1 MSESNFAQR
10 YADLSNED
18 PYIQAVRRPGQTI
31 LRTMPYEYGGI
42 VGGPLSAAGVATT
55 PLTLAA
61 GAVQTTIGML
71 ADSDFVLTSLAV
83 SVNQTANSD
92 MKFNRNLT
100 IQIQDTSTG
109 KLFFSAPAVTSLAG
123 GGGGFP
129 FIFPAPRVLRPNI
142 VLLVTGQNRDTAVN
156 YNAMFVTLGGTR
168 IFYNEDR

>member
-1 MSESNFAQR
+1 MTYLDR
-10 YADLSNED
+10 YAELSNQD
-18 PYIQAVRRPGQTI
+18 PYIQSVKRPGQNI
-31 LRTMPYEYGGI
+31 VKKMPYAYQGI
-42 VGGPLSAAGVATT
+42 VGGPLSPTGVATT

-61 GAVQTTIGML
+61 GAVQTTVSMQ

-83 SVNQTANSD
+83 CVNITTNGD

-100 IQIQDTSTG
+100 LQIQDTSTG
-109 KLFFSAPAVTSLAG
+109 KLFFSAPCVTSLAG

-142 VLLVTGQNRDTAVN
+142 VLLLTGQNRDTAVN

-168 IFYNEDR
+168 IFYDEA

>member
-1 MSESNFAQR
+1 MSYLDR
-10 YADLSNED
+10 YAELSNQD
-18 PYIQAVRRPGQTI
+18 PYIQSVKRAGQNI
-31 LRTMPYEYGGI
+31 LKKMPYEYGGI

-61 GAVQTTIGML
+61 GAVQTTVSMQ

-83 SVNQTANSD
+83 AVNITANGD

-100 IQIQDTSTG
+100 LQIQDTSTG
-109 KLFFSAPAVTSLAG
+109 KFFFSAPCVTSLVG

-142 VLLVTGQNRDTAVN
+142 VLLLTGQNRDTAVN

-168 IFYNEDR
+168 IFYDD